1 MYPKL
6 VTAQEDPAMK
16 PLVIGIAGGTGSG
29 KTTLTRELIAAFDGR
44 VAVVFHDNYYRRRD
58 DLTYAQRCGL
68 NYDAP
73 EAFDN
78 DLLVEQLDRLIAG
91 AAVEG
96 PVYDYSIHNRSET
109 TARIQPQPIVIVEGI
124 LIFAEEEIC
133 SRCDIKLFV
142 DTDADVRI
150 LRRIKRDVLERGR
163 SVESVESQ
171 YLGTVKPMHELH
183 VEPSKRRAD
192 LIIPEGGG
200 NLVAL
205 DMLIHRIQRQLDGA
219 PEEASARTA
228 GDPPRPAA
236 FRGGD
241 HLG

>member
-1 MYPKL
+1 
-6 VTAQEDPAMK
+6 MK

-29 KTTLTRELIAAFDGR
+29 KTTLTRALVASFDEHVSV
-44 VAVVFHDNYYRRRD
+44 VAVSFKNKRRD
-58 DLTYAQRCGL
+58 DLNYDERALL

-78 DLLVEQLDRLIAG
+78 ELLIQHLDQLARGESI
-91 AAVEG
+91 EC
-96 PVYDYSIHNRSET
+96 PVYDYADHNRSDET
-109 TARIQPQPIVIVEGI
+109 LTIDSQPIVIVEGI
-124 LIFAEEEIC
+124 LLFAEDEIC
-133 SRCDIKLFV
+133 ARCDIKLFV

-171 YLGTVKPMHELH
+171 YLSTVKPMHELY

-192 LIIPEGGG
+192 LIVPEGGG

-205 DMLIHRIQRQLDGA
+205 DMLVHRINRQL
-219 PEEASARTA
+219 ETA
-228 GDPPRPAA
+228 V
-236 FRGGD
+236 
-241 HLG
+241 